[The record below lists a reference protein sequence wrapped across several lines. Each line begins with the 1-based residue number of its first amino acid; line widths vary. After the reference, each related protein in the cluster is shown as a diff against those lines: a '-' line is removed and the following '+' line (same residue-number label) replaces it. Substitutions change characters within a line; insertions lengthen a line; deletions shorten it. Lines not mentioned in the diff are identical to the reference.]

1 LEPLKVETRR
11 LNNFMDTKNLENK
24 IEKMIIIEL
33 VKAGA
38 SRDQVREV
46 LGTLNNNEFAK
57 INPIFNPKSKK

>member
-1 LEPLKVETRR
+1 
-11 LNNFMDTKNLENK
+11 MDTKNLENK